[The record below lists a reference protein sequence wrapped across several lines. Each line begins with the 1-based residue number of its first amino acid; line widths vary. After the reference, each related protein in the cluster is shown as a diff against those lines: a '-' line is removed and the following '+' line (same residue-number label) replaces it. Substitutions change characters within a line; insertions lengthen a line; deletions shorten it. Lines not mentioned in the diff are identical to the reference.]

1 MSKFF
6 CAQRG
11 CVFELADKP
20 AELEADGVTVKAA
33 AAPADAPEL
42 CPTCGNPFVPHPLT
56 DRRRALRDPRR
67 RALLEAQRARR
78 SAEGAAELGEL
89 EELEELEA
97 AGVLEG
103 AAVLEGLEELE
114 GTAELALEQRVADA
128 FAAAT
133 PAARVAALEAALASL
148 ASPPAA

>member
-11 CVFELADKP
+11 CVFDLADKP
-20 AELEADGVTVKAA
+20 AELEADGVTVKAP

-89 EELEELEA
+89 EELEA
-97 AGVLEG
+97 LEG
-103 AAVLEGLEELE
+103 AAELE
-114 GTAELALEQRVADA
+114 GAPEGEAELALEQRVADA

-148 ASPPAA
+148 ASAPAA